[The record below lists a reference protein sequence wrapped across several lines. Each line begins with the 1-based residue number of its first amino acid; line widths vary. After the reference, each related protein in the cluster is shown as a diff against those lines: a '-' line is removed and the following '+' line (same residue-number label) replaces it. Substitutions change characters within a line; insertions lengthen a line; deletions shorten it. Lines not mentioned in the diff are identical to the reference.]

1 MILCFSCSP
10 ETKQKMD
17 ALIERGRYRDYGE
30 LVSVAVDNLIL
41 LAEELGD
48 RGALVILGDA
58 QEMTQGGLSDDKRTS
73 VSDTGVRVGAAKIS
87 PGILRGKH
95 HSAPVTMK
103 QVEHSIPSI
112 FRSVEF
118 PVEPTIFA
126 QPADDEIT
134 AGQEVSIDR
143 WLFGQFN
150 KLLPAKVNC
159 RSLAHLTK
167 DSPVGVSLED
177 ATLKISDAAADFGAY
192 LAEHDRKYDIG
203 RDEAFSTAFPQ
214 GGPGGEKSR
223 LRYGNQF
230 VGTVNSRGQL
240 SGLLFEYKLANLS
253 GSNPDN
259 ILLTRAGWDFAL
271 MPNAVLDEKQNS
283 LLSKFSTEETEW
295 VMEHIRRNV
304 PVEYFAFRSLLT
316 AIASGADTPEKL
328 DVALAG
334 LIPRDSGRSLSTSYL
349 ASQRSGAISRMA
361 DLGLLKRLRSGVRVS
376 YSVTDVGIHYI
387 DR

>member
-1 MILCFSCSP
+1 MILCFGCSP

-30 LVSVAVDNLIL
+30 LVSVAVDNLVL

-48 RGALVILGDA
+48 RGALVIGGDA
-58 QEMTQGGLSDDKRTS
+58 QEMMQRGLSDGNRAV
-73 VSDTGVRVGAAKIS
+73 VSDTGVRKGMAKSS
-87 PGILRGKH
+87 PRILRGKH
-95 HSAPVTMK
+95 HSAPVIVK
-103 QVEHSIPSI
+103 QVEHSIPLI
-112 FRSVEF
+112 FRSVESL
-118 PVEPTIFA
+118 VEPTVFA
-126 QPADDEIT
+126 KPADDEIT
-134 AGQEVSIDR
+134 TGQEVSIDR

-150 KLLPAKVNC
+150 KLLPVKVNC
-159 RSLAHLTK
+159 RAFAHLTK
-167 DSPVGVSLED
+167 DSPVGVSLDD
-177 ATLKISDAAADFGAY
+177 AALKISDAAADFGTY
-192 LAEHDRKYDIG
+192 LAELDRKYDVG

-230 VGTVNSRGQL
+230 VGTVNSQGQL
-240 SGLLFEYKLANLS
+240 SGLLFEYKLVNFS

-259 ILLTRAGWDFAL
+259 VLLTQAGWNFAL
-271 MPNAVLDEKQNS
+271 MPNVVLDAKQNS
-283 LLSKFSTEETEW
+283 LLSKFSPEETEW

-316 AIASGADTPEKL
+316 AIADGADTPEKL
-328 DVALAG
+328 DVALAA
-334 LIPRDSGRSLSTSYL
+334 LIPRDSGRSLSTSFL

-376 YSVTDVGIHYI
+376 YSVTDVGTHYI